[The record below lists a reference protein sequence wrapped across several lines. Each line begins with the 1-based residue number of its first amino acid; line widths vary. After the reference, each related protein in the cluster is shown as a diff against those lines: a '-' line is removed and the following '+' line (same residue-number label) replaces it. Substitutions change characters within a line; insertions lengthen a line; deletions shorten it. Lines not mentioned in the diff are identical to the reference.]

1 MKNVLAFLEFSFLH
15 TKINQQQSGEDVLHK
30 MEPGSL
36 KSLLEK
42 DYKLVCARKYPICI
56 KLSSVFNISLSF
68 TKQVNYKV
76 SSIAKNYALLLSP
89 NNPTKAGK
97 FLLH

>member
-1 MKNVLAFLEFSFLH
+1 MTTFSAVFFVSFPSAKYPKSTVMMKNVVAFLEFSFLH

-56 KLSSVFNISLSF
+56 KCPPFLTFLYPL
-68 TKQVNYKV
+68 Q
-76 SSIAKNYALLLSP
+76 
-89 NNPTKAGK
+89 NNLNK
-97 FLLH
+97 

>member
-1 MKNVLAFLEFSFLH
+1 MTTFSAVFFVSFPSAKYPKSTVMMKNVLAFFEFSFLH
-15 TKINQQQSGEDVLHK
+15 TKINQEQSGEDVLHK

-56 KLSSVFNISLSF
+56 KCPPFLTFLYPL
-68 TKQVNYKV
+68 Q
-76 SSIAKNYALLLSP
+76 
-89 NNPTKAGK
+89 NNLNK
-97 FLLH
+97 